1 MREAPGVANR
11 KKLPS
16 RVRPSDRGPALVDHP
31 VERPGLSVSALFA
44 TIRTAGRSWH
54 TDCRLCGQ
62 EDRRMRHFTAALTLV
77 TLMVV
82 ALAACTST
90 TGKTA
95 GENIDD
101 MTITSEVKAKL
112 AAEKIS
118 TLTRIGVETNHR
130 TVYLTGTVDSE
141 EMRSRAVE
149 IAQNVKH
156 VSSVV
161 NNLTVQATR

>member
-1 MREAPGVANR
+1 
-11 KKLPS
+11 
-16 RVRPSDRGPALVDHP
+16 
-31 VERPGLSVSALFA
+31 
-44 TIRTAGRSWH
+44 
-54 TDCRLCGQ
+54 
-62 EDRRMRHFTAALTLV
+62 MRHFTAALTLV

-118 TLTRIGVETNHR
+118 TLTRIGVETNR
-130 TVYLTGTVDSE
+130 QTVYLTGTVDSE